1 MPDHPTA
8 PVRPLGIYLLPNLFT
23 TLSLFSGF
31 YAIIA
36 STQGNFEAAYLAIF
50 IGMICDSLDG
60 RVARLTNTQTAFGAQ
75 YDSLSDLVSFGIAPA
90 VLTYNWALHLLGK
103 PGWLAAF
110 VYSAAVAL
118 RLARFNTQLGSVDKR
133 YFQGL
138 PCPPA
143 AGVVAAAIACCLDYQ
158 LDGQDFALAIA
169 MLMVFLAA
177 VMVSNIRYRSF
188 KDLDFKNKVPFVT
201 ILALVMIIVGIAIAP
216 PQVLFLGLF
225 SYALAGP
232 ITTLSRLREKRL
244 QRRAF
249 KHEQQ

>member
-1 MPDHPTA
+1 MAENHQLPQ
-8 PVRPLGIYLLPNLFT
+8 RPRGIYLLPNLFT

-36 STQGNFEAAYLAIF
+36 ATQGNFEPACVAIF
-50 IGMICDSLDG
+50 IAMICDSLDG

-90 VLTYNWALHLLGK
+90 VLSYGWALTFLGK

-118 RLARFNTQLGSVDKR
+118 RLARFNTQLGSEDKR

-143 AGVVAAAIACCLDYQ
+143 AGVVAAGIWCCVDYS
-158 LDGQDFALAIA
+158 LPSQDFAFLVAII
-169 MLMVFLAA
+169 MVFLAG

-188 KDLDFKNKVPFVT
+188 KDMDLKNKVPFVT
-201 ILALVMIIVGIAIAP
+201 ILAVVMVIVGIAVAP
-216 PQVLFLGLF
+216 PQVLFSGLF
-225 SYALAGP
+225 IFALLGP
-232 ITTLSRLREKRL
+232 ITTLWGLRQKRL
-244 QRRAF
+244 QRRLT
-249 KHEQQ
+249 KHE